1 MTLKGSSSDTINLL
15 KCVLC
20 IGVVFIHAQF
30 SPGESTLLLGQSWG
44 GADYKLV
51 TQFMYVFSELFL
63 NHICVPLFFSISGY
77 LFFLKQP
84 EENRTKWFV
93 NKWSSRIKSL
103 LIPYVIANLVIVIGE
118 LIICVKQ
125 GDDINATYIL
135 SGFWAREHGFPAN
148 LPTWFLR
155 DLMLAVLLSPV
166 FFICMKKVSWLLP
179 LVLGLM
185 WIIDFPSP
193 SSPVLNTRAYFF
205 FSLGALFS
213 IREIDIIEVMRKG
226 KRSVLYLL
234 LYLVA
239 LVVYISTEIEYVL
252 NLSVLIGFPL
262 VLSIVKVTSERMKKP
277 VSGKMVV
284 MTFFV
289 FLYHYYLAVF
299 IWRVYCLALGTSEVA
314 VFFAYILGAV
324 TTILCLYI
332 VYTLM
337 CKLTPKVLSV
347 VVGGRS

>member
-1 MTLKGSSSDTINLL
+1 
-15 KCVLC
+15 
-20 IGVVFIHAQF
+20 
-30 SPGESTLLLGQSWG
+30 
-44 GADYKLV
+44 
-51 TQFMYVFSELFL
+51 MYVFSELFL

-84 EENRTKWFV
+84 ERNRTKWFV
-93 NKWSSRIKSL
+93 NKWSSRLKSL
-103 LIPYVIANLVIVIGE
+103 LIPYVIANLVVVIGE
-118 LIICVKQ
+118 VIICVKH

-166 FFICMKKVSWLLP
+166 FFIGIKKLSWLLP

-185 WIIDFPSP
+185 WIIDFPSSTP
-193 SSPVLNTRAYFF
+193 PLLNTRAYFF

-226 KRSVLYLL
+226 ISFFGGGLL
-234 LYLVA
+234 LYVVA
-239 LVVYISTEIEYVL
+239 LVVYISTEMEYVL
-252 NLSVLIGFPL
+252 NLSVLIGFPF
-262 VLSIVKVTSERMKKP
+262 VLSIVKAASERMEKP

-314 VFFAYILGAV
+314 VFFAYILGAA
-324 TTILCLYI
+324 TTIFSLYI
-332 VYTLM
+332 VYALM
-337 CKLTPKVLSV
+337 SKLTPKVLSMM
-347 VVGGRS
+347 VGGRG